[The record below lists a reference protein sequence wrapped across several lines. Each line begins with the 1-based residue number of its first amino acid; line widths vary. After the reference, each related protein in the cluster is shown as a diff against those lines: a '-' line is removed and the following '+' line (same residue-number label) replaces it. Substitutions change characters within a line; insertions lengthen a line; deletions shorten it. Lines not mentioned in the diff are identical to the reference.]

1 MLLLVQQLL
10 AVVLAVDVQQ
20 LLPDPPQLGHGDGP
34 AVDFAEVLAVPR
46 QLPLEQQVAVLVR
59 GSAGLRQPRQ
69 AVGHLGELRADKG
82 PVRAGADQ
90 VPGGAPSQHRPHGV
104 DDDGLAGAGLAGEG
118 VEARAELDVRLLD
131 DRDILN
137 VQKLQHGGPSSEKS
151 ARQVRRARQCQ
162 LMNMASPK
170 EKKRYFSRTASS

>member
-20 LLPDPPQLGHGDGP
+20 LFSDPAQLGHGDRA
-34 AVDFAEVLAVPR
+34 AVDPAEVLAVPR

-59 GSAGLRQPRQ
+59 GSSGLRQPGQ
-69 AVGHLGELRADKG
+69 ITGHLGKFGADKG

-90 VPGGAPSQHRPHGV
+90 VSGGAPAQYRAHGV
-104 DDDGLAGAGLAGEG
+104 DDDGLAGAGLAGKG
-118 VEARAELDVRLLD
+118 VEAGAELDVRLLD

-137 VQKLQHGGPSSEKS
+137 VQKLQH
-151 ARQVRRARQCQ
+151 VRRARQYQ